1 MSYTINEVAS
11 KFGLSAHTIRYYDKE
26 GLLPFIARNKSGN
39 RIFTDDDLDWIKLIC
54 CLKDSGMP
62 IKEIKTYCDLSLV
75 GSRTSKDRKSML
87 LEHRKEIVRQ
97 IKQLEQN
104 LQLIDTKIEFYDN
117 PDNVRLMDQL
127 SEIATTNKR

>member
-39 RIFTDDDLDWIKLIC
+39 RIFTDDDLDWLKLIC

-62 IKEIKTYCDLSLV
+62 IKEIKTYCDLCLV
-75 GSRTSKDRKSML
+75 GSRTSEERKNIL
-87 LEHRKEIVRQ
+87 LEHRKEVVRQ
-97 IKQLEQN
+97 LKRLKQN
-104 LQLIDTKIEFYDN
+104 IQLIDTKIAFYDN
-117 PDNVRLMDQL
+117 PDNVRLMEQL
-127 SEIATTNKR
+127 SESATTK